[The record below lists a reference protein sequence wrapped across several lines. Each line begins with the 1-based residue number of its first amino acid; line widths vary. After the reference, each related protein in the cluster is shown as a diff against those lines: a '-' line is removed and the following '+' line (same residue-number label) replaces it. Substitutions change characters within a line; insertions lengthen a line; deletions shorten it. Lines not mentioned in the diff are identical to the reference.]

1 MPYNIVRRKQFME
14 LFKKK
19 KLLPKTSAVIVAAG
33 SSSRMGSIDKQ
44 MIDIDGMP
52 VLIRTIKAFENSVLV
67 NEIVVVTKEEKIP
80 WLKKQL
86 DIFGIEKVTNIVS
99 GADTRQASVKR
110 GVEACSENTDYYAIH
125 DGARPLVSTGCID
138 ICIEDAF
145 EYEASFP
152 AVPVKDTI
160 KTMDKDGFVAS
171 TPDRSTL
178 FVTQTPQVFK
188 ADIYNEALKKAVLEG
203 KDYTDDCQLFE
214 SVGKRVHMVPG
225 EYTNIKITTPEDI
238 VLAEAIINSEV

>member
-1 MPYNIVRRKQFME
+1 ME

-19 KLLPKTSAVIVAAG
+19 PAVPKTSVVIVAAG
-33 SSSRMGSIDKQ
+33 KSSRMGGIDKQ
-44 MIDIDGMP
+44 MLEIDGMP
-52 VLIRTIKAFENSVLV
+52 VLVRTIKAFENSVLV
-67 NEIVVVTKEEKIP
+67 DEIVIVTQEQKIP
-80 WLKKQL
+80 WLKTQL

-110 GVEACSENTDYYAIH
+110 GIESCREDSEYFAIH
-125 DGARPLVSTGCID
+125 DGARPLISTGCID
-138 ICIEDAF
+138 RCIEDAF

-160 KTMDKDGFVAS
+160 KSIDSEGFVTG

-178 FVTQTPQVFK
+178 YITQTPQVFK
-188 ADIYNEALKKAVLEG
+188 ADIYKEALKKATESG

-214 SVGKRVHMVPG
+214 SVGKRVHMVMG

-238 VLAEAIINSEV
+238 VLAKAITDSEE